1 LKNSY
6 ALKEAREARFWLK
19 LTLRCK
25 LADDPEEATRLLRE
39 SSELIGILTATVRS
53 ARQSRDLP

>member
-1 LKNSY
+1 M
-6 ALKEAREARFWLK
+6 
-19 LTLRCK
+19 LRCK

-53 ARQSRDLP
+53 ARQSRDTP